1 MNKKKI
7 KYEWHL
13 YSAVA
18 ITGAVTFCGI
28 NYSTGTPQVLGGA
41 FGAIVGTFFFSSKMW
56 KNQPMSVHVWSIVIS
71 CSIFICLTVK
81 TLLKHFACLIKK
93 ITVKNNMNFLKAIG
107 FFFAALIFVLSAV
120 FLSKWINGDSK
131 PITSTTTIPE
141 IIERKMVSCP
151 PDRLSYST
159 VSQNVKLIDKE
170 TAMFAENGKFA
181 NPQVIIAKSETSD
194 SKVACGYLF
203 VRAGTKSNGA
213 LQDWEDVYINP
224 NSFGGHI
231 ISKSAISI
239 NDGENYSE
247 YLFSLDRIPYW
258 ATSER
263 KSVLNADW
271 AALLNVSNEVKFDI
285 ALNTNDKT
293 GFINEIAIAY
303 KCWNPKTG
311 EENTGCK
318 LDVKNK
324 TDIQTNNPVK

>member
-1 MNKKKI
+1 MN
-7 KYEWHL
+7 
-13 YSAVA
+13 
-18 ITGAVTFCGI
+18 I
-28 NYSTGTPQVLGGA
+28 N
-41 FGAIVGTFFFSSKMW
+41 FF
-56 KNQPMSVHVWSIVIS
+56 
-71 CSIFICLTVK
+71 
-81 TLLKHFACLIKK
+81 
-93 ITVKNNMNFLKAIG
+93 KAIG
-107 FFFAALIFVLSAV
+107 FFLAALIFVLSAV
-120 FLSKWINGDSK
+120 FLSKWITGEPKQN
-131 PITSTTTIPE
+131 PQTVIIPE
-141 IIERKMVSCP
+141 TIERIMVSCS

-159 VSQNVKLIDKE
+159 VNQNVKLIDKE
-170 TAMFAENGKFA
+170 TAMFAKDGKFA
-181 NPQVIIAKSETSD
+181 NPQVVITKSETND

-213 LQDWEDVYINP
+213 LQEWEDVYINP

-258 ATSER
+258 ATSGR

-324 TDIQTNNPVK
+324 TDIQINNPVK